1 MEIAYVTSN
10 KLHLELL
17 KQKGGFGAKF
27 VTPLLNNPSRFIAT
41 MLVGN
46 NIALVVYGI
55 EMANLIEPKIRVYTD
70 LNFLVILIQTIISS
84 LMVLITAEFLPKVF
98 FEVNATRLL
107 KFFIIPVW
115 IIYYFLY
122 YPTSIIL
129 NISNFFLKVFFSSTN
144 KDTKPV
150 FARVDLHKFVEELT
164 KAKSNS
170 ENIDPEI
177 QIFQNALDFSQ
188 IKARECMIPR
198 NEIKSVDIEDSV
210 KNLSEKFINT
220 GLSKILVYRGNM
232 DKIIGYIHSF
242 ELFKKPKDIKSI
254 LLPILLIPETKTVN
268 HILDLFIK
276 KRKSIALVIDEFGGT
291 AGLLTIEDVVEQ
303 LFGPKDIKSILLPI
317 LLIPETKTVNHILD
331 LFIKKRKS
339 IALVI
344 DEFGGTAGL
353 LTIEDVVEQLFG
365 EIEDEH
371 DKIELINKKI
381 SDNEYIFSGRHK
393 IDFLNEKYNLILPD
407 SQDYETLSG
416 LIVYFNENIPKI
428 NSVIEINQ
436 FQFEVLEVKMT
447 KIQKVK
453 LTIRK
458 LHDDNL

>member
-1 MEIAYVTSN
+1 
-10 KLHLELL
+10 
-17 KQKGGFGAKF
+17 
-27 VTPLLNNPSRFIAT
+27 
-41 MLVGN
+41 
-46 NIALVVYGI
+46 
-55 EMANLIEPKIRVYTD
+55 
-70 LNFLVILIQTIISS
+70 
-84 LMVLITAEFLPKVF
+84 
-98 FEVNATRLL
+98 
-107 KFFIIPVW
+107 
-115 IIYYFLY
+115 
-122 YPTSIIL
+122 
-129 NISNFFLKVFFSSTN
+129 
-144 KDTKPV
+144 
-150 FARVDLHKFVEELT
+150 
-164 KAKSNS
+164 
-170 ENIDPEI
+170 
-177 QIFQNALDFSQ
+177 
-188 IKARECMIPR
+188 
-198 NEIKSVDIEDSV
+198 
-210 KNLSEKFINT
+210 
-220 GLSKILVYRGNM
+220 M

-242 ELFKKPKDIKSI
+242 ELFKK
-254 LLPILLIPETKTVN
+254 
-268 HILDLFIK
+268 
-276 KRKSIALVIDEFGGT
+276 
-291 AGLLTIEDVVEQ
+291 
-303 LFGPKDIKSILLPI
+303 PKDIKSILLPI

-407 SQDYETLSG
+407 SEDYETLSG

-447 KIQKVK
+447 KIEKVK

>member
-1 MEIAYVTSN
+1 MDPDSIIIIIISLLFSAFFSGMEIAYVTSN

-70 LNFLVILIQTIISS
+70 LNVLVILIQTIISS

-98 FEVNATRLL
+98 FEINANRLL

-150 FARVDLHKFVEELT
+150 FARVDLHKFIEELT
-164 KAKSNS
+164 KTKSNS

-198 NEIKSVDIEDSV
+198 NEIKSVDIEDSI

-291 AGLLTIEDVVEQ
+291 
-303 LFGPKDIKSILLPI
+303 S
-317 LLIPETKTVNHILD
+317 
-331 LFIKKRKS
+331 
-339 IALVI
+339 
-344 DEFGGTAGL
+344 GL

-381 SDNEYIFSGRHK
+381 SDYEYIFSGRHK
-393 IDFLNEKYNLILPD
+393 IDFLNEKYNLLLPD
-407 SQDYETLSG
+407 SEDYETLSG

-447 KIQKVK
+447 KVQKVK

>member
-1 MEIAYVTSN
+1 MDPDSIIIIIISLLFSAFFSGMEIAYVTSN

-55 EMANLIEPKIRVYTD
+55 EMANLIEPKIRIYTD

-98 FEVNATRLL
+98 FEINATRLL

-150 FARVDLHKFVEELT
+150 FARVDLHKFIEELT

-303 LFGPKDIKSILLPI
+303 LFG
-317 LLIPETKTVNHILD
+317 
-331 LFIKKRKS
+331 
-339 IALVI
+339 
-344 DEFGGTAGL
+344 
-353 LTIEDVVEQLFG
+353 

-407 SQDYETLSG
+407 SEDYETLSG

-447 KIQKVK
+447 KIEKVK

>member
-1 MEIAYVTSN
+1 MDPDSIIIIIISLLFSAFFSGMEIAYVTSN

-70 LNFLVILIQTIISS
+70 LNVLVILIQTIISS

-98 FEVNATRLL
+98 FEINANRLL

-150 FARVDLHKFVEELT
+150 FARVDLHKFIEELT

-198 NEIKSVDIEDSV
+198 NEIKSVDIEDSI

-276 KRKSIALVIDEFGGT
+276 KRKSIALVT
-291 AGLLTIEDVVEQ
+291 VSYTHLT
-303 LFGPKDIKSILLPI
+303 LP
-317 LLIPETKTVNHILD
+317 TK
-331 LFIKKRKS
+331 
-339 IALVI
+339 A
-344 DEFGGTAGL
+344 
-353 LTIEDVVEQLFG
+353 
-365 EIEDEH
+365 
-371 DKIELINKKI
+371 
-381 SDNEYIFSGRHK
+381 
-393 IDFLNEKYNLILPD
+393 
-407 SQDYETLSG
+407 
-416 LIVYFNENIPKI
+416 
-428 NSVIEINQ
+428 
-436 FQFEVLEVKMT
+436 
-447 KIQKVK
+447 
-453 LTIRK
+453 
-458 LHDDNL
+458 

>member
-1 MEIAYVTSN
+1 VDPDSIIIIIISLLFSAFFSGMEIAYVTSN

-303 LFGPKDIKSILLPI
+303 LFG
-317 LLIPETKTVNHILD
+317 
-331 LFIKKRKS
+331 
-339 IALVI
+339 
-344 DEFGGTAGL
+344 
-353 LTIEDVVEQLFG
+353 

>member
-1 MEIAYVTSN
+1 MDPDSIIIIIISLLFSAFFSGMEIAYVTSN

-70 LNFLVILIQTIISS
+70 LNVLVILIQTIISS

-98 FEVNATRLL
+98 FEINANRLL

-150 FARVDLHKFVEELT
+150 FARVDLHKFIEELT

-198 NEIKSVDIEDSV
+198 NEIKSVDIEDSI

-291 AGLLTIEDVVEQ
+291 
-303 LFGPKDIKSILLPI
+303 S
-317 LLIPETKTVNHILD
+317 
-331 LFIKKRKS
+331 
-339 IALVI
+339 
-344 DEFGGTAGL
+344 GL

-381 SDNEYIFSGRHK
+381 SDYEYIFSGRHK
-393 IDFLNEKYNLILPD
+393 IDFLNEKYNLLLPD
-407 SQDYETLSG
+407 SEDYETLSG

-447 KIQKVK
+447 KVQKVK